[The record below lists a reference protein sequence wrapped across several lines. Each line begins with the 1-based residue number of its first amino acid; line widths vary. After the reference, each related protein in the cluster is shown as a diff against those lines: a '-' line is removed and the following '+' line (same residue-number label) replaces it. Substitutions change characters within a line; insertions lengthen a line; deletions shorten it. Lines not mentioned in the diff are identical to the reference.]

1 MERVRTYAKA
11 GAIKTTALD
20 LTEAVKRA
28 IDNLRVTGRAQA
40 HIAFEPP
47 QNSVSVTFDALD
59 LELVILNLVKN
70 ALDAVKPLA
79 EAGRVTIRIL
89 NNGAREAVLEIAD
102 NGLPLSEEG
111 FAALSAL
118 RPSQKSEGLG
128 LGLAIVR
135 SILERH
141 SGRLT
146 FSRCETG
153 GLIVCVYLPLAG
165 GDADRDGV
173 EQSKA

>member
-1 MERVRTYAKA
+1 MVAESKLTSPETVKA
-11 GAIKTTALD
+11 YGSD
-20 LTEAVKRA
+20 LLQFEA
-28 IDNLRVTGRAQA
+28 
-40 HIAFEPP
+40 F
-47 QNSVSVTFDALD
+47 
-59 LELVILNLVKN
+59 LEGENGES
-70 ALDAVKPLA
+70 KPLA